1 MFQFFVYKIAY
12 YFVHFKASHIHVCDL
27 SVSLAHV
34 SIGLLVFFL
43 LTYKISLYI
52 KVIYFFF

>member
-12 YFVHFKASHIHVCDL
+12 HFVHFKASHTHFCDL
-27 SVSLAHV
+27 SVFLAHV